1 MGIESALSEFF
12 RREGIEYFGSIA
24 YENCRETS
32 AQIIERE
39 GFSPKSVIMYLL
51 PYYGG
56 ESGNLSRYAASRDYH
71 IAIREIN
78 RRLIARLQAEIP
90 GATLVGYG
98 DHSPIDER
106 DAALSLGLGILGD
119 NGLLINEKYGSYVFV
134 GDVVTDIEP
143 EALGAA
149 SPLRHKRCEGC
160 GLCREN
166 CPTGCLSG
174 GGDCLSAITQ
184 RKGELSDGEREMMRK
199 VNTVWGCDECQSVCP
214 HNLRAKKTPLSFFL
228 SDRIENLTPEILS
241 SLNKEQLKERAFG
254 WRGRKI
260 LERNLSVFFE
270 KEEV

>member
-1 MGIESALSEFF
+1 MKIKSALSEFF
-12 RREGIEYFGSIA
+12 RSEGIEYFGTIA
-24 YENCRETS
+24 YEDCRETS

-39 GFSPKSVIMYLL
+39 DFLPKSVIMYLL

-56 ESGNLSRYAASRDYH
+56 ESGNLSLYAASRDYH
-71 IAIREIN
+71 IAIREVN
-78 RRLIARLQAEIP
+78 RRLIALLQAEIP

-143 EALGAA
+143 EALGATLVL
-149 SPLRHKRCEGC
+149 PHKRCEGC
-160 GLCREN
+160 GLCRKN

-184 RKGELSDGEREMMRK
+184 RKGTLSEKEQEMMRK
-199 VNTVWGCDECQSVCP
+199 VNTVWGCDECQRVCP
-214 HNLRAKKTPLSFFL
+214 YNLRAEKTPLSFFL

-241 SLNKEQLKERAFG
+241 SLNKEQLRERAFG

-270 KEEV
+270 NQEV